1 MAKEKC
7 CFGVDVGGTTV
18 KIGCFDKEG
27 HLISKWEIPTR
38 KESQGKYIL
47 PDVAESLK
55 ERMEMDGIELE
66 NVQGIGIGVPGPV
79 LANGTV
85 ERCVNLGWGHTDMK
99 GILRQYFPGVDIE
112 AGNDANVAALGEVW
126 RGAGRGKKN
135 AVMVTLG
142 TGVGGGVVIDGK
154 IVSGVHGM
162 GGEIGHIHIRDEDQ
176 DTCNCGGHGCL
187 EQTSS
192 RIFPL
197 VAAGGFLNRIAVD
210 GKNGKLAKRG
220 DYVAAGVKRVASMI
234 REKDFVMW
242 PDCNYAPWDREVS
255 LYAAH
260 FLVEAEKSG
269 AMLAPAA
276 KKRVMEFLK
285 KWSLEKSR
293 SVSAYACHTLALAGE
308 PAQDR
313 MLVLYDDRR
322 NLAATFLEAVKRFY
336 ADPENERKF
345 QEWKRLQDQQNSEKE
360 APQE

>member
-162 GGEIGHIHIRDEDQ
+162 GGEIGPIHIRDEDQ

-187 EQTSS
+187 EQTASATGLVREAKRLLAANPENTSS
-192 RIFPL
+192 MLEYGEKLEAKDI
-197 VAAGGFLNRIAVD
+197 VACAVQGDELALKAIDTMSFYLGRALASIAMVVDPEVFIIGGGVSRAGKFLNDKI
-210 GKNGKLAKRG
+210 
-220 DYVAAGVKRVASMI
+220 
-234 REKDFVMW
+234 EKYYYE
-242 PDCNYAPWDREVS
+242 YAPLTGS
-255 LYAAH
+255 
-260 FLVEAEKSG
+260 KSEIVTALLG
-269 AMLAPAA
+269 NDAGIYGAA
-276 KKRVMEFLK
+276 KM
-285 KWSLEKSR
+285 
-293 SVSAYACHTLALAGE
+293 
-308 PAQDR
+308 
-313 MLVLYDDRR
+313 VLD
-322 NLAATFLEAVKRFY
+322 
-336 ADPENERKF
+336 
-345 QEWKRLQDQQNSEKE
+345 
-360 APQE
+360 

>member
-55 ERMEMDGIELE
+55 KRMEMDGIELE

-187 EQTSS
+187 EQTASATGLVREAKRLLQAAPEKTSS
-192 RIFPL
+192 MLEYGEKLEAKDI
-197 VAAGGFLNRIAVD
+197 VACAVQGDELALKAIDTMSFYLGRALASIAMVVDPEVFIIGGGVSRAGKFLNDKI
-210 GKNGKLAKRG
+210 
-220 DYVAAGVKRVASMI
+220 
-234 REKDFVMW
+234 EKYYYE
-242 PDCNYAPWDREVS
+242 YAPLTGS
-255 LYAAH
+255 
-260 FLVEAEKSG
+260 KSEIVTALLG
-269 AMLAPAA
+269 NDAGIYGAA
-276 KKRVMEFLK
+276 KM
-285 KWSLEKSR
+285 
-293 SVSAYACHTLALAGE
+293 
-308 PAQDR
+308 
-313 MLVLYDDRR
+313 VLD
-322 NLAATFLEAVKRFY
+322 
-336 ADPENERKF
+336 
-345 QEWKRLQDQQNSEKE
+345 
-360 APQE
+360 

>member
-1 MAKEKC
+1 MKDY
-7 CFGVDVGGTTV
+7 CFGIDIGGTTV
-18 KIGCFDKEG
+18 KCGLFRTNGD
-27 HLISKWEIPTR
+27 LVDKWEIPTR

-187 EQTSS
+187 EQTASATGLVREAKRLLAANPENTSS
-192 RIFPL
+192 MLEYGEKLEAKDI
-197 VAAGGFLNRIAVD
+197 VACAVQGDELALKAIDTMSFYLGRALASIAMVVDPEVFIIGGGVSRAGKFLNDKI
-210 GKNGKLAKRG
+210 
-220 DYVAAGVKRVASMI
+220 
-234 REKDFVMW
+234 EKYYYE
-242 PDCNYAPWDREVS
+242 YAPLTGS
-255 LYAAH
+255 
-260 FLVEAEKSG
+260 KSEIVTALLG
-269 AMLAPAA
+269 NDAGIYGAA
-276 KKRVMEFLK
+276 KM
-285 KWSLEKSR
+285 
-293 SVSAYACHTLALAGE
+293 
-308 PAQDR
+308 
-313 MLVLYDDRR
+313 VLD
-322 NLAATFLEAVKRFY
+322 
-336 ADPENERKF
+336 
-345 QEWKRLQDQQNSEKE
+345 
-360 APQE
+360 

>member
-135 AVMVTLG
+135 AVMITLG

-187 EQTSS
+187 EQTASATGLVREAKRLLAANPENTSS
-192 RIFPL
+192 MLEYGEKLEAKDI
-197 VAAGGFLNRIAVD
+197 VACAVQGDELALKAIDTMSFYLGRALASIAMVVDPEVFIIGGGVSRAGKFLNDKI
-210 GKNGKLAKRG
+210 
-220 DYVAAGVKRVASMI
+220 
-234 REKDFVMW
+234 EKYYYE
-242 PDCNYAPWDREVS
+242 YAPLTGS
-255 LYAAH
+255 
-260 FLVEAEKSG
+260 KSEIVTALLG
-269 AMLAPAA
+269 NDAGIYGAA
-276 KKRVMEFLK
+276 KM
-285 KWSLEKSR
+285 
-293 SVSAYACHTLALAGE
+293 
-308 PAQDR
+308 
-313 MLVLYDDRR
+313 VLD
-322 NLAATFLEAVKRFY
+322 
-336 ADPENERKF
+336 
-345 QEWKRLQDQQNSEKE
+345 
-360 APQE
+360 

>member
-187 EQTSS
+187 EQTASATGLVREAKRLLQAAPEKTSS
-192 RIFPL
+192 MLEYGEKLEAKDI
-197 VAAGGFLNRIAVD
+197 VACAVQGDELALKAIDTMSFYLGRALASIAMVVDPEVFIIGGGVSRAGKFLNDKI
-210 GKNGKLAKRG
+210 
-220 DYVAAGVKRVASMI
+220 
-234 REKDFVMW
+234 EKYYYE
-242 PDCNYAPWDREVS
+242 YAPLTGS
-255 LYAAH
+255 
-260 FLVEAEKSG
+260 KSEIVTALLG
-269 AMLAPAA
+269 NDAGIYGPAKMVLA
-276 KKRVMEFLK
+276 
-285 KWSLEKSR
+285 
-293 SVSAYACHTLALAGE
+293 
-308 PAQDR
+308 
-313 MLVLYDDRR
+313 
-322 NLAATFLEAVKRFY
+322 
-336 ADPENERKF
+336 
-345 QEWKRLQDQQNSEKE
+345 
-360 APQE
+360 

>member
-55 ERMEMDGIELE
+55 KRMTMDGIELE
-66 NVQGIGIGVPGPV
+66 HVEGIGIGVPCRV

-187 EQTSS
+187 EQTASATGLVREAKRLLQAAPEKTSS
-192 RIFPL
+192 MLEYGEKLEAKDI
-197 VAAGGFLNRIAVD
+197 VACAVQGDELALKAIDTMSFYLGRALASIAMVVDPEVFIIGGGVSRAGKFLNDKI
-210 GKNGKLAKRG
+210 
-220 DYVAAGVKRVASMI
+220 
-234 REKDFVMW
+234 EKYYYE
-242 PDCNYAPWDREVS
+242 YAPLTGS
-255 LYAAH
+255 
-260 FLVEAEKSG
+260 KSEIVTALLG
-269 AMLAPAA
+269 NDAGIYGAA
-276 KKRVMEFLK
+276 KM
-285 KWSLEKSR
+285 
-293 SVSAYACHTLALAGE
+293 
-308 PAQDR
+308 
-313 MLVLYDDRR
+313 VLD
-322 NLAATFLEAVKRFY
+322 
-336 ADPENERKF
+336 
-345 QEWKRLQDQQNSEKE
+345 
-360 APQE
+360 

>member
-135 AVMVTLG
+135 AVMITLG

-187 EQTSS
+187 EQTASATGLVREAKRLLQAAPEKTSS
-192 RIFPL
+192 MLEYGEKLEAKDI
-197 VAAGGFLNRIAVD
+197 VACAVQGDELALKAIDTMSFYLGRALASIAMVVDPEVFIIGGGVSRAGKFLNDKI
-210 GKNGKLAKRG
+210 
-220 DYVAAGVKRVASMI
+220 
-234 REKDFVMW
+234 EKYYYE
-242 PDCNYAPWDREVS
+242 YAPLTGS
-255 LYAAH
+255 
-260 FLVEAEKSG
+260 KSEFVTALLG
-269 AMLAPAA
+269 NDAGIYGAA
-276 KKRVMEFLK
+276 KM
-285 KWSLEKSR
+285 
-293 SVSAYACHTLALAGE
+293 
-308 PAQDR
+308 
-313 MLVLYDDRR
+313 VLD
-322 NLAATFLEAVKRFY
+322 
-336 ADPENERKF
+336 
-345 QEWKRLQDQQNSEKE
+345 
-360 APQE
+360 

>member
-187 EQTSS
+187 EQTASATGLVREAKRLLQAAPENTSS
-192 RIFPL
+192 MLEYGEKLEAKDI
-197 VAAGGFLNRIAVD
+197 VACAVQGDELALKAIDTMSFYLGRALASIAMVVDPEVFIIGGGVSRAGKFLNDKI
-210 GKNGKLAKRG
+210 
-220 DYVAAGVKRVASMI
+220 
-234 REKDFVMW
+234 EKYYYE
-242 PDCNYAPWDREVS
+242 YAPLTGS
-255 LYAAH
+255 
-260 FLVEAEKSG
+260 KSEIVTALLG
-269 AMLAPAA
+269 NDAGIYGAA
-276 KKRVMEFLK
+276 KM
-285 KWSLEKSR
+285 
-293 SVSAYACHTLALAGE
+293 
-308 PAQDR
+308 
-313 MLVLYDDRR
+313 VLD
-322 NLAATFLEAVKRFY
+322 
-336 ADPENERKF
+336 
-345 QEWKRLQDQQNSEKE
+345 
-360 APQE
+360 

>member
-142 TGVGGGVVIDGK
+142 TGVGGGVGIAVQ

-187 EQTSS
+187 EQTASATGLVREAKRLLQAAPEKTSS
-192 RIFPL
+192 MLEYGEKLEAKDI
-197 VAAGGFLNRIAVD
+197 VACAVQGDELALKAIDTMSFYLGRALASIAMVVDPEVFIIGGGVSRAGKFLNDKI
-210 GKNGKLAKRG
+210 
-220 DYVAAGVKRVASMI
+220 
-234 REKDFVMW
+234 EKYYYE
-242 PDCNYAPWDREVS
+242 YAPLTGS
-255 LYAAH
+255 
-260 FLVEAEKSG
+260 KSEIVTALLG
-269 AMLAPAA
+269 NDAGIYGAA
-276 KKRVMEFLK
+276 KM
-285 KWSLEKSR
+285 
-293 SVSAYACHTLALAGE
+293 
-308 PAQDR
+308 
-313 MLVLYDDRR
+313 VLD
-322 NLAATFLEAVKRFY
+322 
-336 ADPENERKF
+336 
-345 QEWKRLQDQQNSEKE
+345 
-360 APQE
+360 

>member
-47 PDVAESLK
+47 PDVAASLK
-55 ERMEMDGIELE
+55 ERMEKDGIELE

-187 EQTSS
+187 EQTASATG
-192 RIFPL
+192 L
-197 VAAGGFLNRIAVD
+197 VRE
-210 GKNGKLAKRG
+210 AKR
-220 DYVAAGVKRVASMI
+220 
-234 REKDFVMW
+234 
-242 PDCNYAPWDREVS
+242 
-255 LYAAH
+255 L
-260 FLVEAEKSG
+260 
-269 AMLAPAA
+269 LA
-276 KKRVMEFLK
+276 
-285 KWSLEKSR
+285 
-293 SVSAYACHTLALAGE
+293 
-308 PAQDR
+308 
-313 MLVLYDDRR
+313 
-322 NLAATFLEAVKRFY
+322 
-336 ADPENERKF
+336 ADPENTSSMLEYGEKLEAKDIVACAVQGDELALKAIDTMSFYLGRALASIAMVVDPEVFIIGGGVSRAGKF
-345 QEWKRLQDQQNSEKE
+345 LNDRIEKYYYEYAPLTGSKSEIVTALLGNDAGIYGAAKMVLD
-360 APQE
+360 

>member
-187 EQTSS
+187 EQTASATGLVREAKRLLAANPENTTSMLEYGEKLEAKDIVACAVQGDELALKAIDTMSFYLGRALASIAMVVDPEVFIIGGGVS
-192 RIFPL
+192 R
-197 VAAGGFLNRIAVD
+197 AGKFLNDKI
-210 GKNGKLAKRG
+210 
-220 DYVAAGVKRVASMI
+220 
-234 REKDFVMW
+234 EKYYYE
-242 PDCNYAPWDREVS
+242 YAPLTGS
-255 LYAAH
+255 
-260 FLVEAEKSG
+260 KSEIVTALLG
-269 AMLAPAA
+269 NDAGIYGAA
-276 KKRVMEFLK
+276 KM
-285 KWSLEKSR
+285 
-293 SVSAYACHTLALAGE
+293 
-308 PAQDR
+308 
-313 MLVLYDDRR
+313 VLD
-322 NLAATFLEAVKRFY
+322 
-336 ADPENERKF
+336 
-345 QEWKRLQDQQNSEKE
+345 
-360 APQE
+360 

>member
-135 AVMVTLG
+135 AVMITLG
-142 TGVGGGVVIDGK
+142 TGVGGGGVIDGK

-187 EQTSS
+187 EQTASATGLVREAKRLLQAAPEKTSS
-192 RIFPL
+192 MLEYGEKLEAKDI
-197 VAAGGFLNRIAVD
+197 VACAVQGDELALKAIDTMSVYLGRALASIAMVVDPEVFIIGGGVSRAGKFLNDKI
-210 GKNGKLAKRG
+210 
-220 DYVAAGVKRVASMI
+220 
-234 REKDFVMW
+234 EKYYYE
-242 PDCNYAPWDREVS
+242 YAPLTGS
-255 LYAAH
+255 
-260 FLVEAEKSG
+260 KSEIVTALLG
-269 AMLAPAA
+269 NDAGIYGAA
-276 KKRVMEFLK
+276 KM
-285 KWSLEKSR
+285 
-293 SVSAYACHTLALAGE
+293 
-308 PAQDR
+308 
-313 MLVLYDDRR
+313 VLD
-322 NLAATFLEAVKRFY
+322 
-336 ADPENERKF
+336 
-345 QEWKRLQDQQNSEKE
+345 
-360 APQE
+360 

>member
-187 EQTSS
+187 EQTASATG
-192 RIFPL
+192 L
-197 VAAGGFLNRIAVD
+197 VRE
-210 GKNGKLAKRG
+210 AKR
-220 DYVAAGVKRVASMI
+220 
-234 REKDFVMW
+234 
-242 PDCNYAPWDREVS
+242 
-255 LYAAH
+255 L
-260 FLVEAEKSG
+260 
-269 AMLAPAA
+269 LA
-276 KKRVMEFLK
+276 
-285 KWSLEKSR
+285 
-293 SVSAYACHTLALAGE
+293 
-308 PAQDR
+308 
-313 MLVLYDDRR
+313 
-322 NLAATFLEAVKRFY
+322 
-336 ADPENERKF
+336 ADPENTSSMLEYGEKLEAKDIVACAVEGDELALKAIDTMSFYLGRALASIAMVVDPEVFIIGGGVSRAGKF
-345 QEWKRLQDQQNSEKE
+345 LNDKIEKYYYEYAPLTGSKSEIVTALLGNDAGIYGAAKMVLD
-360 APQE
+360 

>member
-135 AVMVTLG
+135 AVMITLG

-187 EQTSS
+187 EQTASATGLVREAKRLLQAAPEKTSS
-192 RIFPL
+192 MLEYGEKLEAKDI
-197 VAAGGFLNRIAVD
+197 VACAVQGDELALKAIDTMSFYLGRALASIAMVVDPEVFIIGGGVSRAGKFLNDKI
-210 GKNGKLAKRG
+210 
-220 DYVAAGVKRVASMI
+220 
-234 REKDFVMW
+234 EKYYYE
-242 PDCNYAPWDREVS
+242 YAPLTGS
-255 LYAAH
+255 
-260 FLVEAEKSG
+260 KSEIVTALLG
-269 AMLAPAA
+269 NDAGIYGAA
-276 KKRVMEFLK
+276 KM
-285 KWSLEKSR
+285 
-293 SVSAYACHTLALAGE
+293 
-308 PAQDR
+308 
-313 MLVLYDDRR
+313 VLD
-322 NLAATFLEAVKRFY
+322 
-336 ADPENERKF
+336 
-345 QEWKRLQDQQNSEKE
+345 
-360 APQE
+360 

>member
-187 EQTSS
+187 EQTASATGLVREAKRLLAANPENTSS
-192 RIFPL
+192 MLEYGEKLEAKDI
-197 VAAGGFLNRIAVD
+197 VACAVQGDELALKAIDTMSFYLGRALASIAMVVDPEVFIIGGGVSRAGKFLNDKI
-210 GKNGKLAKRG
+210 
-220 DYVAAGVKRVASMI
+220 
-234 REKDFVMW
+234 EKYYYE
-242 PDCNYAPWDREVS
+242 YAPLTGS
-255 LYAAH
+255 
-260 FLVEAEKSG
+260 KSEIVTALLG
-269 AMLAPAA
+269 NDAGIYGAA
-276 KKRVMEFLK
+276 KM
-285 KWSLEKSR
+285 
-293 SVSAYACHTLALAGE
+293 
-308 PAQDR
+308 
-313 MLVLYDDRR
+313 VLD
-322 NLAATFLEAVKRFY
+322 
-336 ADPENERKF
+336 
-345 QEWKRLQDQQNSEKE
+345 
-360 APQE
+360 

>member
-187 EQTSS
+187 EQTASATG
-192 RIFPL
+192 L
-197 VAAGGFLNRIAVD
+197 VRE
-210 GKNGKLAKRG
+210 AKR
-220 DYVAAGVKRVASMI
+220 
-234 REKDFVMW
+234 
-242 PDCNYAPWDREVS
+242 
-255 LYAAH
+255 L
-260 FLVEAEKSG
+260 
-269 AMLAPAA
+269 LA
-276 KKRVMEFLK
+276 
-285 KWSLEKSR
+285 
-293 SVSAYACHTLALAGE
+293 
-308 PAQDR
+308 
-313 MLVLYDDRR
+313 
-322 NLAATFLEAVKRFY
+322 
-336 ADPENERKF
+336 ADPENTSSMLEYGEKLEAKDIVACAVQGDELALKAIDTMSFYLGRALASIAMVVDPEVFIIGGGVSRAGKF
-345 QEWKRLQDQQNSEKE
+345 LNDKIEKYYYEYAPLTGSKSEIVTALLGNDAGIYGAAKMVLD
-360 APQE
+360 

>member
-112 AGNDANVAALGEVW
+112 AGNDANVAALG
-126 RGAGRGKKN
+126 
-135 AVMVTLG
+135 

-187 EQTSS
+187 EQTASATGLVREAKRLLAANPENTSS
-192 RIFPL
+192 MLEYGEKLEAKDI
-197 VAAGGFLNRIAVD
+197 VACAVQGDELALKAIDTMSFYLGRALASIAMVVDPEVFIIGGGVSRAGKFLNDKI
-210 GKNGKLAKRG
+210 
-220 DYVAAGVKRVASMI
+220 
-234 REKDFVMW
+234 EKYYYE
-242 PDCNYAPWDREVS
+242 YAPLTGS
-255 LYAAH
+255 
-260 FLVEAEKSG
+260 KSEIVTALLG
-269 AMLAPAA
+269 NDAGIYGAA
-276 KKRVMEFLK
+276 KMVR
-285 KWSLEKSR
+285 
-293 SVSAYACHTLALAGE
+293 
-308 PAQDR
+308 D
-313 MLVLYDDRR
+313 
-322 NLAATFLEAVKRFY
+322 
-336 ADPENERKF
+336 
-345 QEWKRLQDQQNSEKE
+345 
-360 APQE
+360 

>member
-55 ERMEMDGIELE
+55 ERMEKDGIELE

-187 EQTSS
+187 EQTASATG
-192 RIFPL
+192 L
-197 VAAGGFLNRIAVD
+197 VRE
-210 GKNGKLAKRG
+210 AKR
-220 DYVAAGVKRVASMI
+220 
-234 REKDFVMW
+234 
-242 PDCNYAPWDREVS
+242 
-255 LYAAH
+255 L
-260 FLVEAEKSG
+260 
-269 AMLAPAA
+269 LA
-276 KKRVMEFLK
+276 
-285 KWSLEKSR
+285 
-293 SVSAYACHTLALAGE
+293 
-308 PAQDR
+308 
-313 MLVLYDDRR
+313 
-322 NLAATFLEAVKRFY
+322 
-336 ADPENERKF
+336 ADPENTSSMLEYGEKLEAKDIVACAVQGDELALKAIDTMSFYLGRALASIAMVVDPEVFIIGGGVSRAGKF
-345 QEWKRLQDQQNSEKE
+345 LNDKIEKYYYEYAPLTGSKSEIVTALLGNDAGIYGAAKMVLD
-360 APQE
+360 

>member
-187 EQTSS
+187 EQTASATGLVREAKRLLQAAPEKTSS
-192 RIFPL
+192 MLEYGEKLEAKDI
-197 VAAGGFLNRIAVD
+197 VACAVQGDELALKAIDTMSFYLGRALASIAMVVDPEVFIIGGGVSRAGKFLNDKI
-210 GKNGKLAKRG
+210 
-220 DYVAAGVKRVASMI
+220 
-234 REKDFVMW
+234 EKYYYE
-242 PDCNYAPWDREVS
+242 YAPLTGS
-255 LYAAH
+255 
-260 FLVEAEKSG
+260 KSEIVTALLG
-269 AMLAPAA
+269 NDAGIYGAA
-276 KKRVMEFLK
+276 KM
-285 KWSLEKSR
+285 
-293 SVSAYACHTLALAGE
+293 
-308 PAQDR
+308 
-313 MLVLYDDRR
+313 VLD
-322 NLAATFLEAVKRFY
+322 
-336 ADPENERKF
+336 
-345 QEWKRLQDQQNSEKE
+345 
-360 APQE
+360 

>member
-187 EQTSS
+187 EQTASATGLVREAKRLLAANPENTSS
-192 RIFPL
+192 MLAYGEKLEAKDI
-197 VAAGGFLNRIAVD
+197 VACAVQGDELALKAIDTMSFYLGRALASIAMVVDPEVFIIGGGVSRAGKFLNDKI
-210 GKNGKLAKRG
+210 
-220 DYVAAGVKRVASMI
+220 
-234 REKDFVMW
+234 EKYYYE
-242 PDCNYAPWDREVS
+242 YAPLTGS
-255 LYAAH
+255 
-260 FLVEAEKSG
+260 KSEIVTALLG
-269 AMLAPAA
+269 NDAGIYGAA
-276 KKRVMEFLK
+276 KM
-285 KWSLEKSR
+285 
-293 SVSAYACHTLALAGE
+293 
-308 PAQDR
+308 
-313 MLVLYDDRR
+313 VLD
-322 NLAATFLEAVKRFY
+322 
-336 ADPENERKF
+336 
-345 QEWKRLQDQQNSEKE
+345 
-360 APQE
+360 

>member
-187 EQTSS
+187 EQTASATGLVREAKRLLAANPENTSS
-192 RIFPL
+192 LLEYGEKLEAKDI
-197 VAAGGFLNRIAVD
+197 VACAVQGDELALKAIDTMSFYLGRALASIAMVVDPEVFIIGGGVSRAGKFLNDKI
-210 GKNGKLAKRG
+210 
-220 DYVAAGVKRVASMI
+220 
-234 REKDFVMW
+234 EKYYYE
-242 PDCNYAPWDREVS
+242 YAPLTGS
-255 LYAAH
+255 
-260 FLVEAEKSG
+260 KSEIVTALLG
-269 AMLAPAA
+269 NDAGIYGAA
-276 KKRVMEFLK
+276 KM
-285 KWSLEKSR
+285 
-293 SVSAYACHTLALAGE
+293 
-308 PAQDR
+308 
-313 MLVLYDDRR
+313 VLD
-322 NLAATFLEAVKRFY
+322 
-336 ADPENERKF
+336 
-345 QEWKRLQDQQNSEKE
+345 
-360 APQE
+360 

>member
-1 MAKEKC
+1 M
-7 CFGVDVGGTTV
+7 
-18 KIGCFDKEG
+18 
-27 HLISKWEIPTR
+27 
-38 KESQGKYIL
+38 
-47 PDVAESLK
+47 AESLK

-187 EQTSS
+187 EQTASATGLVREAKRLLAANPENTSS
-192 RIFPL
+192 MLEYGEKLEAKDI
-197 VAAGGFLNRIAVD
+197 VACAVQGDELALKAIDTMSFYLGRALASIAMVVDPEVFIIGGGVSRAGKFLNDKI
-210 GKNGKLAKRG
+210 
-220 DYVAAGVKRVASMI
+220 
-234 REKDFVMW
+234 EKYYYE
-242 PDCNYAPWDREVS
+242 YAPLTGS
-255 LYAAH
+255 
-260 FLVEAEKSG
+260 KSEIVTALLG
-269 AMLAPAA
+269 NDAGIYGAA
-276 KKRVMEFLK
+276 KM
-285 KWSLEKSR
+285 
-293 SVSAYACHTLALAGE
+293 
-308 PAQDR
+308 
-313 MLVLYDDRR
+313 VLD
-322 NLAATFLEAVKRFY
+322 
-336 ADPENERKF
+336 
-345 QEWKRLQDQQNSEKE
+345 
-360 APQE
+360 

>member
-55 ERMEMDGIELE
+55 ERMKMDGIELE

-187 EQTSS
+187 EQTASATGLVREAKRLLQAAPEKTSS
-192 RIFPL
+192 MLEYGEKLEAKDI
-197 VAAGGFLNRIAVD
+197 VACAVQGDELALKAIDTMSFYLGRALASIAMVVDPEVFIIGGGVSRAGKFLNDKI
-210 GKNGKLAKRG
+210 
-220 DYVAAGVKRVASMI
+220 
-234 REKDFVMW
+234 EKYYYE
-242 PDCNYAPWDREVS
+242 YAPLTGS
-255 LYAAH
+255 
-260 FLVEAEKSG
+260 KSEIVTALLG
-269 AMLAPAA
+269 NDAGIYGAA
-276 KKRVMEFLK
+276 KM
-285 KWSLEKSR
+285 
-293 SVSAYACHTLALAGE
+293 
-308 PAQDR
+308 
-313 MLVLYDDRR
+313 VLD
-322 NLAATFLEAVKRFY
+322 
-336 ADPENERKF
+336 
-345 QEWKRLQDQQNSEKE
+345 
-360 APQE
+360 

>member
-187 EQTSS
+187 EQTASATG
-192 RIFPL
+192 L
-197 VAAGGFLNRIAVD
+197 VRE
-210 GKNGKLAKRG
+210 AKRLL
-220 DYVAAGVKRVASMI
+220 DAWSRRHRPPA
-234 REKDFVMW
+234 W
-242 PDCNYAPWDREVS
+242 
-255 LYAAH
+255 
-260 FLVEAEKSG
+260 SG
-269 AMLAPAA
+269 
-276 KKRVMEFLK
+276 RQSGF
-285 KWSLEKSR
+285 
-293 SVSAYACHTLALAGE
+293 C
-308 PAQDR
+308 
-313 MLVLYDDRR
+313 RR
-322 NLAATFLEAVKRFY
+322 R
-336 ADPENERKF
+336 R
-345 QEWKRLQDQQNSEKE
+345 KRLLPCWSTGRSWKQRISLPARCREMSW
-360 APQE
+360 PLRPSIP

>member
-187 EQTSS
+187 EQTASATGLVREAKRLLQAAPEKTSS
-192 RIFPL
+192 MLEYGEKLEAKDI
-197 VAAGGFLNRIAVD
+197 VACAVQGDELALKAIDTMSFYLGRALASIAMVVDPEVFIIGGGVSRAGKFLNDRI
-210 GKNGKLAKRG
+210 
-220 DYVAAGVKRVASMI
+220 
-234 REKDFVMW
+234 EKYYYE
-242 PDCNYAPWDREVS
+242 YAPLTGS
-255 LYAAH
+255 
-260 FLVEAEKSG
+260 KSEIVTALLG
-269 AMLAPAA
+269 NDAGIYGAA
-276 KKRVMEFLK
+276 KM
-285 KWSLEKSR
+285 
-293 SVSAYACHTLALAGE
+293 
-308 PAQDR
+308 
-313 MLVLYDDRR
+313 VLD
-322 NLAATFLEAVKRFY
+322 
-336 ADPENERKF
+336 
-345 QEWKRLQDQQNSEKE
+345 
-360 APQE
+360 

>member
-47 PDVAESLK
+47 PDVAESRK

-187 EQTSS
+187 EQTASATGLVREAKRLLQAAPEKTSS
-192 RIFPL
+192 MLEYGEKLEAKDI
-197 VAAGGFLNRIAVD
+197 VACAVQGDELALKAIDTMSFYLGWALASIAMVVDPEVFIIGGGVSRAGKFLNDKI
-210 GKNGKLAKRG
+210 
-220 DYVAAGVKRVASMI
+220 
-234 REKDFVMW
+234 EKYYYE
-242 PDCNYAPWDREVS
+242 YAPLTGS
-255 LYAAH
+255 
-260 FLVEAEKSG
+260 KSEIVTALLG
-269 AMLAPAA
+269 NDAGIYGAA
-276 KKRVMEFLK
+276 KM
-285 KWSLEKSR
+285 
-293 SVSAYACHTLALAGE
+293 
-308 PAQDR
+308 
-313 MLVLYDDRR
+313 VLD
-322 NLAATFLEAVKRFY
+322 
-336 ADPENERKF
+336 
-345 QEWKRLQDQQNSEKE
+345 
-360 APQE
+360 

>member
-135 AVMVTLG
+135 AGMVTLG

-187 EQTSS
+187 EQTASATGLVREAKRLLAANPENTSS
-192 RIFPL
+192 MLEYGEKLEAKDI
-197 VAAGGFLNRIAVD
+197 VACAVQGDELALKAIDTMSFYLGRALASIAMVVDPEVFIIGGGVSRAGKFLNDKI
-210 GKNGKLAKRG
+210 
-220 DYVAAGVKRVASMI
+220 
-234 REKDFVMW
+234 EKYYYE
-242 PDCNYAPWDREVS
+242 YAPLTGS
-255 LYAAH
+255 
-260 FLVEAEKSG
+260 KSEIVTALLG
-269 AMLAPAA
+269 NDAGIYGAA
-276 KKRVMEFLK
+276 KM
-285 KWSLEKSR
+285 
-293 SVSAYACHTLALAGE
+293 
-308 PAQDR
+308 
-313 MLVLYDDRR
+313 VLD
-322 NLAATFLEAVKRFY
+322 
-336 ADPENERKF
+336 
-345 QEWKRLQDQQNSEKE
+345 
-360 APQE
+360 

>member
-187 EQTSS
+187 EQTASATGLV
-192 RIFPL
+192 REAKRLLQAAPEKKPRRQCPPL
-197 VAAGGFLNRIAVD
+197 PQQAPKKKTRRLLLRRPQQVAVRKTLNRFRFCC
-210 GKNGKLAKRG
+210 L
-220 DYVAAGVKRVASMI
+220 
-234 REKDFVMW
+234 
-242 PDCNYAPWDREVS
+242 C
-255 LYAAH
+255 L
-260 FLVEAEKSG
+260 
-269 AMLAPAA
+269 
-276 KKRVMEFLK
+276 LK
-285 KWSLEKSR
+285 MTTPL
-293 SVSAYACHTLALAGE
+293 
-308 PAQDR
+308 
-313 MLVLYDDRR
+313 
-322 NLAATFLEAVKRFY
+322 
-336 ADPENERKF
+336 
-345 QEWKRLQDQQNSEKE
+345 
-360 APQE
+360 

>member
-99 GILRQYFPGVDIE
+99 GILRQYFPGVDIA

-187 EQTSS
+187 EQTASATGLVREAKRLLAANPENTSS
-192 RIFPL
+192 MLEYGEKLEAKDI
-197 VAAGGFLNRIAVD
+197 VACAVQGDELALKAIDTMSFYLGRALASIAMVVDPEVFIIGGGVSRAGKFLNDKI
-210 GKNGKLAKRG
+210 
-220 DYVAAGVKRVASMI
+220 
-234 REKDFVMW
+234 EKYYYE
-242 PDCNYAPWDREVS
+242 YAPLTGS
-255 LYAAH
+255 
-260 FLVEAEKSG
+260 KSEIVTALLG
-269 AMLAPAA
+269 NDAGIYGAA
-276 KKRVMEFLK
+276 KM
-285 KWSLEKSR
+285 
-293 SVSAYACHTLALAGE
+293 
-308 PAQDR
+308 
-313 MLVLYDDRR
+313 VLD
-322 NLAATFLEAVKRFY
+322 
-336 ADPENERKF
+336 
-345 QEWKRLQDQQNSEKE
+345 
-360 APQE
+360 

>member
-55 ERMEMDGIELE
+55 KRMEMDGIELE

-187 EQTSS
+187 EQTASATGLVREAKRLLAANPENTSS
-192 RIFPL
+192 MLEYGEKLEAKDI
-197 VAAGGFLNRIAVD
+197 VACAVQGDELALKAIDTMSFYLGRALASIAMVVDPEVFIIGGGVSRAGKFLNDKI
-210 GKNGKLAKRG
+210 
-220 DYVAAGVKRVASMI
+220 
-234 REKDFVMW
+234 EKYYYE
-242 PDCNYAPWDREVS
+242 YAPLTGS
-255 LYAAH
+255 
-260 FLVEAEKSG
+260 KSEIVTALLG
-269 AMLAPAA
+269 NDAGIYGAA
-276 KKRVMEFLK
+276 KM
-285 KWSLEKSR
+285 
-293 SVSAYACHTLALAGE
+293 
-308 PAQDR
+308 
-313 MLVLYDDRR
+313 VLD
-322 NLAATFLEAVKRFY
+322 
-336 ADPENERKF
+336 
-345 QEWKRLQDQQNSEKE
+345 
-360 APQE
+360 

>member
-47 PDVAESLK
+47 PDVAQSLK

-187 EQTSS
+187 EQTASATG
-192 RIFPL
+192 L
-197 VAAGGFLNRIAVD
+197 VRE
-210 GKNGKLAKRG
+210 AKR
-220 DYVAAGVKRVASMI
+220 
-234 REKDFVMW
+234 
-242 PDCNYAPWDREVS
+242 
-255 LYAAH
+255 L
-260 FLVEAEKSG
+260 
-269 AMLAPAA
+269 LA
-276 KKRVMEFLK
+276 
-285 KWSLEKSR
+285 
-293 SVSAYACHTLALAGE
+293 
-308 PAQDR
+308 
-313 MLVLYDDRR
+313 
-322 NLAATFLEAVKRFY
+322 
-336 ADPENERKF
+336 ADPENTSSMLEYGEKLEAKDIVACAVQGDELALKAIDTMSFYLGRALASIAMVVDPEVFIIGGGVSRAGKF
-345 QEWKRLQDQQNSEKE
+345 LNDKIEKYYYEYAPLTGSKSEIVTALLGNDAGIYGAAKMVLD
-360 APQE
+360 

>member
-55 ERMEMDGIELE
+55 KRMEMDGIELE

-142 TGVGGGVVIDGK
+142 TGLGFSYYTDGK
-154 IVSGVHGM
+154 VHVNEKGSPARNLWNLPY
-162 GGEIGHIHIRDEDQ
+162 GEGILEDVISARGIRNAYREKTGDGSQ
-176 DTCNCGGHGCL
+176 SAYT
-187 EQTSS
+187 
-192 RIFPL
+192 
-197 VAAGGFLNRIAVD
+197 VA
-210 GKNGKLAKRG
+210 KLAFGG
-220 DYVAAGVKRVASMI
+220 DIPAL
-234 REKDFVMW
+234 
-242 PDCNYAPWDREVS
+242 EVYDHVGS
-255 LYAAH
+255 VL
-260 FLVEAEKSG
+260 G
-269 AMLAPAA
+269 
-276 KKRVMEFLK
+276 EFLK
-285 KWSLEKSR
+285 DTLPDIRTDTLLVGGQISKSLSLMIRPLQNALEGIAILP
-293 SVSAYACHTLALAGE
+293 VPEGAVFEGLSALLE
-308 PAQDR
+308 PTT
-313 MLVLYDDRR
+313 VY
-322 NLAATFLEAVKRFY
+322 
-336 ADPENERKF
+336 
-345 QEWKRLQDQQNSEKE
+345 
-360 APQE
+360 

>member
-1 MAKEKC
+1 M
-7 CFGVDVGGTTV
+7 DVGGTTV

-187 EQTSS
+187 EQTASATGLVREAKRLLAANPENTSS
-192 RIFPL
+192 MLEYGEKLEAKDI
-197 VAAGGFLNRIAVD
+197 VACAVQGDELALKAIDTMSFYLGRALASIAMVVDPEVFIIGGGVSRAGKFLNDKI
-210 GKNGKLAKRG
+210 
-220 DYVAAGVKRVASMI
+220 
-234 REKDFVMW
+234 EKYYYE
-242 PDCNYAPWDREVS
+242 YAPLTGS
-255 LYAAH
+255 
-260 FLVEAEKSG
+260 KSEIVTALLG
-269 AMLAPAA
+269 NDAGIYGAA
-276 KKRVMEFLK
+276 KM
-285 KWSLEKSR
+285 
-293 SVSAYACHTLALAGE
+293 
-308 PAQDR
+308 
-313 MLVLYDDRR
+313 VLD
-322 NLAATFLEAVKRFY
+322 
-336 ADPENERKF
+336 
-345 QEWKRLQDQQNSEKE
+345 
-360 APQE
+360 

>member
-187 EQTSS
+187 EQTASATGLVREAKRLLQAAPEKTSS
-192 RIFPL
+192 MLEYGEKLEAKDI
-197 VAAGGFLNRIAVD
+197 VACAVQGDELALKAIDTMSFYLGRALASIAMVVDPEVFIIGGGVSRAGKFLNDKI
-210 GKNGKLAKRG
+210 
-220 DYVAAGVKRVASMI
+220 
-234 REKDFVMW
+234 EKYYYE
-242 PDCNYAPWDREVS
+242 YAPLTGSKSEIVTALLGND
-255 LYAAH
+255 AGI
-260 FLVEAEKSG
+260 SG
-269 AMLAPAA
+269 AA
-276 KKRVMEFLK
+276 KM
-285 KWSLEKSR
+285 
-293 SVSAYACHTLALAGE
+293 
-308 PAQDR
+308 
-313 MLVLYDDRR
+313 VLD
-322 NLAATFLEAVKRFY
+322 
-336 ADPENERKF
+336 
-345 QEWKRLQDQQNSEKE
+345 
-360 APQE
+360 